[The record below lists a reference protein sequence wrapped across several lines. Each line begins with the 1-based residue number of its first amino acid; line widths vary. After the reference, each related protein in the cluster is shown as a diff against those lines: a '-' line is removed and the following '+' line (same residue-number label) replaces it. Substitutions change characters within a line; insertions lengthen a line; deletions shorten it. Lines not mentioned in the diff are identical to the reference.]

1 MFPRHP
7 LPTPAPGRRL
17 VKVCGMKEPANVAA
31 VAALRPDL
39 LGFIF
44 APTSRRFAA
53 VTLDAAQMHELAV
66 PKVGVFVNEQ
76 PGVIRRLVAQFGLDA
91 VQLHGQE
98 SAAECAELAAEL
110 PVIKAIGVGT
120 TFDPRGLDAY
130 APHCAFFVF
139 DTAGPAAGGNG
150 FAFDWSLLRDYDLPT
165 PYLLAGGLGVADV
178 AALRTLDLP
187 GLAGFDFNSKL
198 ETAPGQKDV
207 ALVEQVLTGLRA

>member
-1 MFPRHP
+1 
-7 LPTPAPGRRL
+7 
-17 VKVCGMKEPANVAA
+17 MKEPANVAA

-53 VTLDAAQMHELAV
+53 GTLDAAQMHELAV
-66 PKVGVFVNEQ
+66 PKVGVFVDE
-76 PGVIRRLVAQFGLDA
+76 PPDVIRQLVRQFGLDA

-98 SAAECAELAAEL
+98 SAAVCAELAAEL
-110 PVIKAIGVGT
+110 PVIKAIGVGA
-120 TFDPRGLDAY
+120 TFDPRDLDAY

-139 DTAGPAAGGNG
+139 DTAGPAPGGNG
-150 FAFDWSLLRDYDLPT
+150 FAFDWNLLRAYDLPT

-178 AALRTLDLP
+178 AALRALDLP